1 MKKKEFTKK
10 ETSDPLDKP
19 TSGDVDED
27 KGKDMDIFQKL
38 LQKFSIAS
46 TGFRKFSGS
55 TGENAYEWYSQFSI
69 LEDQIPPGKLLE
81 LIRINLI
88 KDAELWYRSLEG
100 EEINNLES
108 FKLYFNEEYVILQSK
123 ESQENFWK
131 SIFKGP
137 GNDSLLNF
145 VRKLKIETRSNK
157 LALDVVIE
165 KISKYFYNFN
175 KEKLTACN
183 NWLAIMEL
191 AKDNDKEKWR
201 RNNSMMKIRIDDN
214 KERKQ
219 DEVKKKKIIC
229 AKCVFIGHGIKDCRV
244 KPDNYKVNKV
254 EKNRKESFCCVQGNL
269 KSLVPKVKVKVFDRT
284 CIALIDTGATHVIV
298 SRNLVA
304 NKMNKAKEVKEL
316 ISTMVGKLRS
326 IGLIEIALTIGNS
339 TTCCDA
345 LIVDQS
351 PYELILCMNL
361 LKNYKLQVSN
371 DGIWLDNFKLSEGD
385 INPSNESKFLSLHAE
400 AVETKNLLS
409 NMTDEGKLNKFDN
422 NYLGL
427 LKARFQDVFDSSY
440 KPSKIKLDPVIAV
453 HENSKPLF
461 KNVFKRN
468 PKEEQSI
475 SQAVKNLLDLG
486 IIEECFSPWS
496 TNPFLVSKKDTDEKR
511 MVIDYRDLNSITIS
525 KKFAIPRIDLTLDA
539 LSGAAVFTS
548 LDLISGYHQF
558 ILDETD
564 RDKTAFSCSSGQYRY
579 KVLPMGLVNAPYI
592 FQRVMTK
599 LFKEYINVFVVVY
612 LDDILVYSKDEE
624 SHFKH
629 LNLVLEIIK
638 EYGLTINL

>member
-1 MKKKEFTKK
+1 
-10 ETSDPLDKP
+10 
-19 TSGDVDED
+19 
-27 KGKDMDIFQKL
+27 
-38 LQKFSIAS
+38 
-46 TGFRKFSGS
+46 
-55 TGENAYEWYSQFSI
+55 
-69 LEDQIPPGKLLE
+69 
-81 LIRINLI
+81 
-88 KDAELWYRSLEG
+88 
-100 EEINNLES
+100 
-108 FKLYFNEEYVILQSK
+108 
-123 ESQENFWK
+123 
-131 SIFKGP
+131 
-137 GNDSLLNF
+137 
-145 VRKLKIETRSNK
+145 
-157 LALDVVIE
+157 
-165 KISKYFYNFN
+165 
-175 KEKLTACN
+175 
-183 NWLAIMEL
+183 MEL
-191 AKDNDKEKWR
+191 AKDNDKEKCR
-201 RNNSMMKIRIDDN
+201 RNNSMMKTRIDDN

-229 AKCVFIGHGIKDCRV
+229 AKCGFIGHGIKDCRV

-284 CIALIDTGATHVIV
+284 CIALIDTGASHVIV

-351 PYELILCMNL
+351 PYELILGMNL
-361 LKNYKLQVSN
+361 LKNYKLQISN
-371 DGIWLDNFKLSEGD
+371 DGIWLDNFKLSEGNT
-385 INPSNESKFLSLHAE
+385 NPSNESKLLSLHAE

-453 HENSKPLF
+453 HENSKPIF

-486 IIEECFSPWS
+486 IIEECSSPWS

-539 LSGAAVFTS
+539 LSGAAIFTS

-579 KVLPMGLVNAPYI
+579 KVLPMGLVKAPYI

-638 EYGLTINL
+638 EYGLTINLKKSKFFMSELLYLGYCISSNSVRISEEFKFKAINFKPPTNIRQLRCFLGFTSYARRFIKDYSRKAVPLYNLLKIDSFKFGDAELKAFEELKSAVQNSIILSLANFDDQFTLEVDANIDTVSAVLRQKSGIIACVLKE